1 MSDKY
6 VKRKVS
12 IDVKKKNIS
21 TSTQR
26 GDRSRNNLI
35 LDQTMEKEKALM
47 DFLFKNSKNNI
58 KITEP
63 KFVTQRTKLTTLK
76 NIPVDKTP
84 TLKEIFPSKTK
95 FLHYDKSK
103 NLISPKTSKKQFS
116 SNKLQKNSK
125 GPLGN
130 VFNSFCPTKNTE
142 ENYNANKCLT
152 EEEVASYSVTNR
164 NTNINNINKNFTYWS
179 NIANLSNLEN
189 INSKINITNISNN
202 SPSFTKISNAKNS
215 SFKNLN
221 KTNEL
226 DFYKTYNSLKN
237 IQVAN
242 NSSTH
247 TNSSSSNNQGSQNN
261 TDKNNKFKQWIGKEV
276 NTKVVESSCII
287 NFSRN
292 KKEYEKMLR
301 IFDIYISKQLNY
313 INFNDEEENTLIDL
327 GVKHYAMFL
336 NHIKDAAFV
345 SAQCAKKFLRQNKK
359 VLVIFPIESDEA
371 LFEKEFYKISG
382 KELSSE
388 NLAKVKEEME
398 GLLTIKNLNSIK
410 KLFQEDS
417 LNSNKHKIYDVVIEC
432 PYQNI
437 EHFREIKR
445 KFLKASLW
453 DDKYIISCLK
463 PSDGEE
469 IQNLRQ
475 FEIEKFK
482 IINLLS
488 CSFLI
493 NDRNKDIK
501 ENSLPASTFSEQ
513 MQKI

>member
-6 VKRKVS
+6 IKRKVS

-164 NTNINNINKNFTYWS
+164 NTNINNISKNFTYWS

-261 TDKNNKFKQWIGKEV
+261 TDKNNKFKHNINYYEVNIGKYMNFGKQELRAPDDNKSGTTLSGLIISSSKENLIESKLT
-276 NTKVVESSCII
+276 NTNSTTNLDSFENISPITKTRLKNYLENEKLIKNVKNSQKK
-287 NFSRN
+287 N
-292 KKEYEKMLR
+292 KT
-301 IFDIYISKQLNY
+301 N
-313 INFNDEEENTLIDL
+313 NTLKNSFSIL
-327 GVKHYAMFL
+327 MNINNVKSPEELHFASVLFY
-336 NHIKDAAFV
+336 
-345 SAQCAKKFLRQNKK
+345 QNKNK
-359 VLVIFPIESDEA
+359 IGKNFDKNSEGSPKKKIKNKEQFSSYGSNVRVL
-371 LFEKEFYKISG
+371 EKEVD
-382 KELSSE
+382 L
-388 NLAKVKEEME
+388 
-398 GLLTIKNLNSIK
+398 
-410 KLFQEDS
+410 
-417 LNSNKHKIYDVVIEC
+417 
-432 PYQNI
+432 
-437 EHFREIKR
+437 
-445 KFLKASLW
+445 
-453 DDKYIISCLK
+453 
-463 PSDGEE
+463 
-469 IQNLRQ
+469 
-475 FEIEKFK
+475 
-482 IINLLS
+482 
-488 CSFLI
+488 
-493 NDRNKDIK
+493 
-501 ENSLPASTFSEQ
+501 
-513 MQKI
+513 